1 MTALPSIVLAHQH
14 GMSAKSY
21 ARQYAVVHHTG
32 ANDAHRPPDY
42 IPAEFT
48 ETRPIDSKYELRRI
62 WDLSGRTYRRLW
74 TAWYIGGT
82 TPYRIYDVQGSTVPE
97 EVLGDLMAWIAED
110 HQHIQEDA

>member
-1 MTALPSIVLAHQH
+1 MQARLPAVVLAHQH

-21 ARQYAVVHHTG
+21 ARQTVHQSEPHQPVPM
-32 ANDAHRPPDY
+32 RP
-42 IPAEFT
+42 
-48 ETRPIDSKYELRRI
+48 ETRPIDSKYELRRV
-62 WDLSGRTYRRLW
+62 WDLTGRTYRRLW

-110 HQHIQEDA
+110 HQHMEDA

>member
-1 MTALPSIVLAHQH
+1 MTALPAVVLAHQH

-21 ARQYAVVHHTG
+21 ARQTAHHPVT
-32 ANDAHRPPDY
+32 HQPP
-42 IPAEFT
+42 ETMLT
-48 ETRPIDSKYELRRI
+48 ETRPIDRKYELRRI
-62 WDLSGRTYRRLW
+62 WDLTGRTYRRLW

-110 HQHIQEDA
+110 HQHMQEDA

>member
-21 ARQYAVVHHTG
+21 ARQTARTDAVR
-32 ANDAHRPPDY
+32 RPIDQ
-42 IPAEFT
+42 T
-48 ETRPIDSKYELRRI
+48 ETRPIDSRYELRRV

-74 TAWYIGGT
+74 TAWHIGGT

-110 HQHIQEDA
+110 HQHMQEDA

>member
-1 MTALPSIVLAHQH
+1 MTALPAVVLAHQH
-14 GMSAKSY
+14 GMGTKSY
-21 ARQYAVVHHTG
+21 ARQQAHHPV
-32 ANDAHRPPDY
+32 AHQLP
-42 IPAEFT
+42 

-62 WDLSGRTYRRLW
+62 WDLSGRTYRHLW

>member
-1 MTALPSIVLAHQH
+1 MTALPARVLAHQH

-21 ARQYAVVHHTG
+21 ARQQAHHPV
-32 ANDAHRPPDY
+32 AHQSPE
-42 IPAEFT
+42 I
-48 ETRPIDSKYELRRI
+48 RPIDSKYELRRI

-74 TAWYIGGT
+74 TSWYIGGT

-110 HQHIQEDA
+110 HQHMEDA

>member
-1 MTALPSIVLAHQH
+1 MTALPAVVLAHQH
-14 GMSAKSY
+14 GMGAKSY
-21 ARQYAVVHHTG
+21 ARQTARPETM
-32 ANDAHRPPDY
+32 HRPIDQP
-42 IPAEFT
+42 

>member
-21 ARQYAVVHHTG
+21 ARQQAHHPV
-32 ANDAHRPPDY
+32 AHQLPE
-42 IPAEFT
+42 I
-48 ETRPIDSKYELRRI
+48 RPIDSKYELRRV
-62 WDLSGRTYRRLW
+62 WDLSGRVYRRLW

-97 EVLGDLMAWIAED
+97 EFLGVLMAWIAED
-110 HQHIQEDA
+110 HQHMEDA